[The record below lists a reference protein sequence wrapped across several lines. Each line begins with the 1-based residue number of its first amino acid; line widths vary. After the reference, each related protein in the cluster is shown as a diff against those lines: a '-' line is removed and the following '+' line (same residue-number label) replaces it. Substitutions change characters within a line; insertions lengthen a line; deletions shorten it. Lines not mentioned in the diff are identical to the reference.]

1 MGVERVRAW
10 RSRGRLPVAVDA
22 TATLV
27 EVHLCE
33 DRCVMKRRMCIA
45 DYERTGFNRVQGLLI
60 LSICRLY
67 DMFAISSG

>member
-1 MGVERVRAW
+1 MARIVPWIDEAEWSQVYTWLYSECGSKRRMGIERVRAW

-33 DRCVMKRRMCIA
+33 DRCV
-45 DYERTGFNRVQGLLI
+45 V
-60 LSICRLY
+60 
-67 DMFAISSG
+67 